1 MNKLFSG
8 KTGNKQGRT
17 TIMGE
22 IIRWI
27 GMPIIILMLC
37 LTVIVLRTVK
47 TNLVSL
53 AQEKISLETVAFASR
68 VDQQFQKFD
77 LLSYSMAQNQQFN
90 QIIRKLREG
99 EELKKIDG
107 FDESFETLVNMAKS
121 DSYISATWIADEK
134 TNQVWASDGY
144 FSDGSW
150 DIHTR
155 EWFTALQENPS
166 MQYVTTEPYFD
177 ETIGEMIVTISSPIK
192 DVHGNVIAASGVD
205 VSIKG
210 IFNLMQTEK
219 VGESGFYVLLSKFN
233 DILYHPNQEVI
244 GGNVSGAPINQELKD
259 TIINRNYSLVEFE
272 EFGIPNVGYLAAV
285 GERGWAINSVLPEK
299 EFMRSYNILRNTLVA
314 MLMGAIFAYLALI
327 WRVAKR
333 ITKPLAELNG
343 VAEQIAGGDLNV
355 QLDIQSKNEIGM
367 VANSIGQTV
376 NRLRDYVDYIQEIS
390 QVLEKMADGDMRIR
404 LTKEYKGEFSS
415 IKDALQLISS
425 SLNNTLTM
433 INQSSEQVN
442 QGSAHVSSAAQSL
455 ATGAAE
461 QASSIQNLTESVRVI
476 SEQSKNNAQNA
487 ENAKTLAMESG
498 KEVELGNQHMNQMLS
513 AMEEISKS
521 SEEIHKI
528 IKAIDDIAFQT
539 NILALN
545 AAVESARA
553 GEAGKGFAVVADE
566 VRSLAVRSAEA
577 AKQTQML
584 VEESV
589 KNAGI
594 GLGIAKDTAESLG
607 KIRTKTEETSSIVE
621 VIAKSSHEQATTIDE
636 ISDGLSSISTVVQ
649 SNAATAEQSS
659 AASEELSAQATMLYE
674 EVKKFKLEETRN
686 FINHNFTEAFSEIQ
700 AAQINPPTTSY
711 EENSASSDKY

>member
-1 MNKLFSG
+1 MNKLLAG
-8 KTGNKQGRT
+8 KVGKRGQS
-17 TIMGE
+17 TITGE
-22 IIRWI
+22 IMRWI
-27 GMPIIILMLC
+27 GIPIIIAMLC
-37 LTVIVLRTVK
+37 LTIIVLRTVK

-53 AQEKISLETVAFASR
+53 AKEKISLETKAFASQ
-68 VDQQFQKFD
+68 VDQHFQKFD

-90 QIIRKLREG
+90 EIIRKLRAG

-121 DSYISATWIADEK
+121 DSYIFATWIADEK

-144 FSDGSW
+144 FSDGAW
-150 DIHTR
+150 NIHSR
-155 EWFTALQENPS
+155 EWYTALKENPS
-166 MQYVTTEPYFD
+166 AQYITTEPYFD
-177 ETIGEMIVTISSPIK
+177 ETVGEMIVTISSPIK
-192 DVHGNVIAASGVD
+192 DVQGNVVAAAGVD

-210 IFNLMQTEK
+210 IEKLLESEK
-219 VGESGFYVLLSKFN
+219 VGDSGFYVLLSKFN
-233 DILYHPNQEVI
+233 DVLYHPNKDVI
-244 GGNVSGAPINQELKD
+244 GINVADAPINKELKD
-259 TIINRNYSLVEFE
+259 TITNRNYSLVEFE
-272 EFGIPNVGYLAAV
+272 EFEIPNVGYLAAV
-285 GERGWAINSVLPEK
+285 GQRGWAINSVLPEK
-299 EFMRSYNILRNTLVA
+299 EFMSSYNILRNTLLVL
-314 MLMGAIFAYLALI
+314 LMGTILAYFALI

-333 ITKPLAELNG
+333 ISKPLVKLNG

-355 QLDIQSKNEIGM
+355 QLDIESKNEIGM
-367 VANSIGQTV
+367 VANSMGQTV
-376 NRLRDYVDYIQEIS
+376 NRLREYIDYIQEIS
-390 QVLEKMADGDMRIR
+390 QVLKQMADGDMRIR

-415 IKDALQLISS
+415 IKEALQLISL
-425 SLNNTLTM
+425 SLNNTLMM

-461 QASSIQNLTESVRVI
+461 QASSIQTLTESIRVI

-498 KEVELGNQHMNQMLS
+498 REVEQGNEHMNQMLS

-545 AAVESARA
+545 AAVEAARA

-589 KNAGI
+589 RNAGI

-607 KIRTKTEETSSIVE
+607 KIRTRTEETSSIVE
-621 VIAKSSHEQATTIDE
+621 VIAKSSQEQAITIDE

-659 AASEELSAQATMLYE
+659 AASEELSAQATMLYD
-674 EVKKFKLEETRN
+674 EVKKFKLEETSN
-686 FINHNFTEAFSEIQ
+686 FANQNSTQSIQ
-700 AAQINPPTTSY
+700 DYPKEQINYDEISY
-711 EENSASSDKY
+711 TNRSSGGDKY